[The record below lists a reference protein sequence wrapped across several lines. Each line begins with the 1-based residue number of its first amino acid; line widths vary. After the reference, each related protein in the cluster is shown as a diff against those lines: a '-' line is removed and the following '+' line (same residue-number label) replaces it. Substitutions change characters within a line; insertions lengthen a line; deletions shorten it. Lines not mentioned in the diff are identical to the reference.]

1 MFLSTEILLKQFAII
16 NFYSQLN
23 VILFVMLQLEWYSE
37 IKDPHKL
44 FS

>member
-1 MFLSTEILLKQFAII
+1 MFMSTEILLKQFAI

-23 VILFVMLQLEWYSE
+23 VILFNMLQLKWYSE